1 MADESVA
8 VAIRRYLQ
16 AVQVAGIHAKHA
28 ILFGSNAHGA
38 PDQWS
43 DIDLV
48 VIAPEL
54 EAPVDRRLIAR
65 LWELRASTDA
75 RIEPIACGVH
85 EWETNDTRPI
95 LEIARREG
103 VVIAAGID

>member
-8 VAIRRYLQ
+8 VANRRYLQ
-16 AVQVAGIHAKHA
+16 AVQAAGIHAHRA
-28 ILFGSNAHGA
+28 ILFGSNDRGGA
-38 PDQWS
+38 DQWS
-43 DIDLV
+43 DIDLI

-65 LWELRASTDA
+65 LWELRASTDP
-75 RIEPIACGVH
+75 RIEPIPCGVR
-85 EWETNDTRPI
+85 EWETDDTRPI

-103 VVIAAGID
+103 LVLTAGIG